1 MSHSHPIRTDQ
12 HGIPRVPAHTHP
24 TRFTAARRNK
34 GSELLAFGF
43 GALALCVAP
52 QAAAN
57 VLEICDGKTATI
69 INAGSTAK
77 IGACNAQGKND
88 TTFLLASNG
97 DGAAVHGHD
106 NGTLTLR
113 GNNGV
118 QIHGQAS
125 LNGNKLTRLAAGT
138 ADTDAVNFGQLRPL
152 QDSLKQANGTLGTL
166 EQNLGTASSSIASL
180 STDLDGANKHIAGL
194 KSGLDTS
201 NGNIAKLS
209 GNLDTA
215 SSHLA
220 NLKNG
225 LDTASSSITRIDNDL
240 SASKAS
246 ITHLLGA
253 LGGGATVDAAGNVV
267 QPTYKIQ
274 GRDRTG
280 VDGALSALD
289 AGLDTA
295 SAQIAR
301 LDSGLGNGSAGL
313 LRQAA
318 PGEDITLA
326 KDLDGERLN
335 IAGSV
340 DEPIVGGGTVKKIKD
355 RRLTGLAAGSADNDA
370 VNLGQLK
377 DSGLFDRDGTARHA
391 VIYDRAD
398 KAMVSFG
405 GSGGTVLANVAPGLI
420 AADSM
425 QAVNGGQL
433 HTLREDLRGKWQGL
447 DGRVGKLETS
457 VAHADHHRHTP
468 GATDNGGTATA
479 AVGQNDNTP
488 HHTETPT
495 LNPNTAPHG
504 LTPAPAPS
512 TQPQRI
518 AHVAAGTARTDAANW
533 GQVQEAVGQVRHWTQ
548 RRFARM
554 DRRIAGMGAMGAAMA
569 QMAFSAQGIAMTSRV
584 AVGVGRQG
592 NRSAVALGYSHQLHP
607 NLHVSLGGASS
618 GSDASMG
625 AGLALGW

>member
-1 MSHSHPIRTDQ
+1 MSHR
-12 HGIPRVPAHTHP
+12 HP
-24 TRFTAARRNK
+24 THLNQHSTTCVHAIPHANRVAARRRNK

-43 GALALCVAP
+43 CALALCVAP

-57 VLEICDGKTATI
+57 VLEICNGKTATI

-77 IGACNAQGKND
+77 IGTCNAQGKND

-113 GNNGV
+113 GNNGI
-118 QIHGQAS
+118 QIHGQTS
-125 LNGNKLTRLAAGT
+125 LNGNRLTSLAAGI
-138 ADTDAVNFGQLRPL
+138 ADADAVNVGQLRPL
-152 QDSLKQANGTLGTL
+152 QNSLQQANDTLGAL
-166 EQNLGTASSSIASL
+166 EKSVGTANSSIASL
-180 STDLDGANKHIAGL
+180 STGLDGANKHIAGL

-201 NGNIAKLS
+201 NGNLAKLS

-220 NLKNG
+220 RLKSG
-225 LDTASSSITRIDNDL
+225 LDSASSSISRIDNDL

-267 QPTYKIQ
+267 QPTYTIQ

-280 VDGALSALD
+280 VDGALNALD

-295 SAQIAR
+295 NAQIAR

-318 PGEDITLA
+318 PGGDITLA
-326 KDLDGERLN
+326 KDLDGKRLN
-335 IAGSV
+335 IAGSF
-340 DEPIVGGGTVKKIKD
+340 DEPIAGGGTAKKIKD

-391 VIYDRAD
+391 VIYDGAD

-420 AADSM
+420 AAGST

-433 HTLREDLRGKWQGL
+433 HTLREDLQGQLHGL
-447 DGRVGKLETS
+447 DGRVGQLETS
-457 VAHADHHRHTP
+457 GAGHHDDMSRT
-468 GATDNGGTATA
+468 ANDTATTA
-479 AVGQNDNTP
+479 QAKSQNDNANHRAETGTAS
-488 HHTETPT
+488 HTVADRGHTASA
-495 LNPNTAPHG
+495 NPA
-504 LTPAPAPS
+504 
-512 TQPQRI
+512 TQPRQI
-518 AHVAAGTARTDAANW
+518 AHVAPGTARTDAANW
-533 GQVQEAVGQVRHWTQ
+533 GQVQDAIGDVRHWTR
-548 RRFARM
+548 RRFAQM
-554 DRRIAGMGAMGAAMA
+554 DRRIAGMGAMGASMA
-569 QMAFSAQGIAMTSRV
+569 QMAFSAQGLAKTNRV

-592 NRSAVALGYSHQLHP
+592 SRSAVALGYSHQLHA
-607 NLHVSLGGASS
+607 NLNLSLGGAAS
-618 GSDASMG
+618 GDDASMG